1 VFVAP
6 NWFLSIGAAA
16 TNVDDEE
23 VPLDDGVPTCVRGGG
38 GVLVPEP
45 EPRGEG
51 DMGGEARRED
61 ADDAKLEE
69 RDHNEVGVTAE
80 FEGMG
85 TNFLGV
91 DGGDDGSTSMS
102 TLMLFS
108 CCSSASSSSSAQ
120 GKKLRKRASAC
131 HLLAFLNSIQTSIR
145 PGRDRA
151 GSRRSK

>member
-1 VFVAP
+1 MFVAP

-16 TNVDDEE
+16 TNVDEEE
-23 VPLDDGVPTCVRGGG
+23 VSLDTGVPGCVRGGG
-38 GVLVPEP
+38 GVFVP

-69 RDHNEVGVTAE
+69 RDHNEAGVEAE
-80 FEGMG
+80 FEGVG
-85 TNFLGV
+85 INFPGV
-91 DGGDDGSTSMS
+91 DGGDDGSTSIS

-131 HLLAFLNSIQTSIR
+131 HLLAFLNSTQTSIR

-151 GSRRSK
+151 GSRRSR